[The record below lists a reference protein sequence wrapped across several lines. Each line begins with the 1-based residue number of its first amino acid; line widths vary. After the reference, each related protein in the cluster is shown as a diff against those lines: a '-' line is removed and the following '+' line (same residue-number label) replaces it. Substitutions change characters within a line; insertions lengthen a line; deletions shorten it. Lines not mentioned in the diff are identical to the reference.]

1 MSPLAFLISG
11 VGVPQK
17 YRLIKKSFKKSR
29 STHKVFNSV
38 VLSMTCRFRRESE
51 FYGYFDGKSD
61 ISLISDVKLTQLNK
75 SPKNLVMEFSRAK
88 FEV

>member
-1 MSPLAFLISG
+1 M
-11 VGVPQK
+11 
-17 YRLIKKSFKKSR
+17 YRKNIDLLKNLLKNRVLFKSQSF
-29 STHKVFNSV
+29 FFSV
-38 VLSMTCRFRRESE
+38 VLSMICRFRGESE
-51 FYGYFDGKSD
+51 CYRYFDGKSD